1 MRKRFS
7 MKRTR
12 IAYPYIFVWM
22 PLFII
27 APMLFVAYYAFFK
40 DGQFTLDYVKQVFS
54 DTTYVPALWNSI
66 WIALVTTIVCLL
78 IGYPVSY
85 ILANM
90 KKKTAALVSMLFIMP
105 MWMNMLLRTLAWK
118 VLLYEGGIFTTFLSW
133 LGFTDVQL
141 IYTPGAVL
149 IATIYDFLPFMILP
163 IYTTLSKMDKAHIE
177 AAHDLGANGIQTFLR
192 VVLPQSIPGIIS
204 GITMVFVPAMST
216 FAVSRMLGGK
226 KILLLGQIIEEK
238 FLINKSFGVGST
250 LSLVLIVLVIISM
263 IIMRKVDR
271 EDGRQGGT
279 LW

>member
-133 LGFTDVQL
+133 LGFMDVQL

>member
-1 MRKRFS
+1 

-27 APMLFVAYYAFFK
+27 APMLFVAYYAFFT

-54 DTTYVPALWNSI
+54 STTYVPALWNSI
-66 WIALVTTIVCLL
+66 WIALVTTVVCLL
-78 IGYPVSY
+78 VGYPVSY
-85 ILANM
+85 ILSNM
-90 KKKTAALVSMLFIMP
+90 NKKTASLVSMLFILP

-118 VLLYEGGIFTTFLSW
+118 ILLFDGGVFTTILSW
-133 LGFTDVQL
+133 FGINGVQL

-149 IATIYDFLPFMILP
+149 VATIYDFLPFMILP
-163 IYTTLSKMDKAHIE
+163 IYTTLVKMDKSHIE
-177 AAHDLGANGIQTFLR
+177 AAHDLGANGIQTFAK
-192 VVLPQSIPGIIS
+192 VILPQSVPGIIS

-216 FAVSRMLGGK
+216 FAVSTMLGGK
-226 KILLLGQIIEEK
+226 KVILLGQVIEEK

-250 LSLVLIVLVIISM
+250 LSLVLIVLVILSM
-263 IIMRKVDR
+263 VIMRKVDR
-271 EDGRQGGT
+271 GNEREGGT

>member
-1 MRKRFS
+1 

-27 APMLFVAYYAFFK
+27 APMLFVAYYAFFT

-54 DTTYVPALWNSI
+54 STTYVPALWNSI
-66 WIALVTTIVCLL
+66 WIALVTTVVCLL
-78 IGYPVSY
+78 VGYPVSY
-85 ILANM
+85 ILSNM
-90 KKKTAALVSMLFIMP
+90 NKKTASLVSMLFILP

-118 VLLYEGGIFTTFLSW
+118 ILLFDGGVFTTILSW
-133 LGFTDVQL
+133 FGINGVQL

-149 IATIYDFLPFMILP
+149 VATIYDFLPFMILP
-163 IYTTLSKMDKAHIE
+163 IYTTLVKMDKSHIE
-177 AAHDLGANGIQTFLR
+177 AAHDLGANGIQTFTK
-192 VVLPQSIPGIIS
+192 VILPQSVPGIIS

-216 FAVSRMLGGK
+216 FAVSTMLGGK
-226 KILLLGQIIEEK
+226 KVILLGQVIEEK

-250 LSLVLIVLVIISM
+250 LSLVLIVLVILSM
-263 IIMRKVDR
+263 VIMRKVDR
-271 EDGRQGGT
+271 GNEREGGT